1 MMGENNRPGPFALL
15 GDGPLFQG
23 LGTTTGTTL
32 AGQLNYTANVPVPAN
47 QLQSGTYK
55 LVAAVTIPNSP
66 VAGFI
71 EGPII
76 QIIPAYP

>member
-1 MMGENNRPGPFALL
+1 MMGDNNRPGPCALL

-23 LGTTTGTTL
+23 SGTTTGTTL
-32 AGQLNYTANVPVPAN
+32 ADQLNYTANVPVPAN

-66 VAGFI
+66 IAGFI